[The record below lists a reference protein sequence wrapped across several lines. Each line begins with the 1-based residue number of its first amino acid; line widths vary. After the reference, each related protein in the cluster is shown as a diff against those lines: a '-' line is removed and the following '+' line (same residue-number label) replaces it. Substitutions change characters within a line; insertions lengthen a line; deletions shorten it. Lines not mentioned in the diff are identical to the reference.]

1 MQLQSQVA
9 LWTCD
14 SVFSERELLD
24 DALSNGK
31 NPIQSNLMDE
41 SASRDAV
48 IRAGSS
54 ARVAILLVAVA
65 ATLVILPMFFFGNA
79 SGHDFQ
85 FHLSSWLDVAG
96 QWREG
101 ILFPRWAEWANWG
114 FGEPRFIFYPPS
126 SWMFGAALGSILPWR
141 MAPGAFIWLAL
152 CLAGISM
159 WRFSREWLP
168 EREAALAAVLY
179 AVNPYH
185 LLTVY
190 YRSDFAELL
199 ASALFPLVLWGA
211 WRVGRDG
218 WRRMPSLALPFAA
231 VWLTNAPAA
240 VLASYSVA
248 MLLFVACILRRSA
261 RPLLAGGISLAAGFG
276 LAAFYILPATWEQ
289 RWVQIGQALTDLLRP
304 ENNFLFTHANNPE
317 FLFFN
322 WKVSGVALGVILV
335 TAIAAVFVARRRGE
349 LLEIW
354 WMLIVLGAAGTFLM
368 FPPSLIFWRL
378 LPKLKYVQFPWRWLG
393 PLGLVFAFFLAAA
406 LGRFR
411 RQWLCW
417 LAIVLVLGAL
427 GATVASDA
435 WWDSEDIPVLRR
447 AIQSGR
453 GYEGTDEY
461 QPLGADRYE
470 LPGSDVD
477 GEVIAKPP
485 TPRIQQLDESSGE
498 IADATGATSH
508 MQRWTANEKS
518 FSVGAA
524 APVTLAVRLLNYP
537 GWSLRVDGASKPARA
552 AADTDQTLV
561 AIPAGTHQINIEFTR
576 TWDRVVGNVIS
587 ALSLLILL
595 IFSWFTRERKNRI

>member
-1 MQLQSQVA
+1 
-9 LWTCD
+9 
-14 SVFSERELLD
+14 
-24 DALSNGK
+24 
-31 NPIQSNLMDE
+31 
-41 SASRDAV
+41 
-48 IRAGSS
+48 
-54 ARVAILLVAVA
+54 
-65 ATLVILPMFFFGNA
+65 VILPMLFLGNA

-96 QWREG
+96 QWHQG

-114 FGEPRFIFYPPS
+114 FGEPRFIFYPPT

-141 MAPGAFIWLAL
+141 MAPGAFLWLAL

-168 EREAALAAVLY
+168 QREAELATVLY
-179 AVNPYH
+179 VVNPYH

-211 WRVGRDG
+211 WRVGREG

-261 RPLLAGGISLAAGFG
+261 RPLFAGGISLAAGFG
-276 LAAFYILPATWEQ
+276 LAAFYILPAAWEQ
-289 RWVQIGQALTDLLRP
+289 RWVQIGQALSDLLRP
-304 ENNFLFTHANNPE
+304 DNNFLFTNANNPE

-335 TAIAAVFVARRRGE
+335 TAIAAVVVARRRRE
-349 LLEIW
+349 FPEIW
-354 WMLIVLGAAGTFLM
+354 WMLVVLGAAGTFLM
-368 FPPSLIFWRL
+368 FPPSVIFWRL
-378 LPKLKYVQFPWRWLG
+378 LPKLRYVQFPWRWLG

-417 LAIVLVLGAL
+417 LAIVIVLGAL

-477 GEVIAKPP
+477 GEVTAKPP

-498 IADATGATSH
+498 ITDATGMTLH

-518 FSVGAA
+518 FSVGTA
-524 APVTLAVRLLNYP
+524 APATLAVRLLNYP
-537 GWSLRVDGASKPARA
+537 GWSLRMDGASKPAGA
-552 AADTDQTLV
+552 AADTDQMLV
-561 AIPAGTHQINIEFTR
+561 AIPAGAHQINVEFTR

-587 ALSLLILL
+587 ALSLLMLL
-595 IFSWFTRERKNRI
+595 IFSWFTRERENRI